1 MIKAVIFDFD
11 GTIVDTE
18 SLWFEVFKD
27 VLSKDYGF
35 ELKLEEFAKCIG
47 TTDDILFDY
56 IDCTHGISINRNAVK
71 EKTEQVFHSQRD
83 ILTLREGVQE
93 LIEKFAE
100 QGLKLGVA
108 SSSGREWVLHYLKE
122 FGIESHFQIIKTKED
137 VEKVKPDP
145 ALYIKALEE
154 MGVKPEEAIAI
165 EDSAN
170 GSIAAIMAGMHCA
183 AVPNDVTDFL
193 TFHEK
198 VLRYK
203 AFSEIPFEEL
213 VK

>member
-1 MIKAVIFDFD
+1 MIKAAIFDFD

-18 SLWFEVFKD
+18 SLWFKVFKQ
-27 VLSKDYGF
+27 VLHEDYGF
-35 ELKLEEFAKCIG
+35 RLKLEEFAKSIG

-56 IDCTHGISINRNAVK
+56 IDRKLGIHINREDVK
-71 EKTEQVFHSQRD
+71 EKTEKFFHSQRD
-83 ILTLREGVQE
+83 VLILREGIQE
-93 LIEKFAE
+93 LIEKCAE

-122 FGIESHFQIIKTKED
+122 FQLENHFQTIKTKED
-137 VEKVKPDP
+137 VDKVKPDP

-154 MGVKPEEAIAI
+154 MGVKPEEAIAF
-165 EDSAN
+165 EDSVN
-170 GSIAAIMAGMHCA
+170 GSIAAIEAGMHCI

-203 AFSEIPFEEL
+203 FFAEIPIEE
-213 VK
+213 VIK

>member
-18 SLWFEVFKD
+18 SLWFEVFKA
-27 VLSKDYGF
+27 VLSEDYGF
-35 ELKLEEFAKCIG
+35 DLKLEEFAKCIG

-56 IDCTHGISINRNAVK
+56 LDSMHGISIDRNSVQ
-71 EKTEQVFHSQRD
+71 EKTEKVFQSQRE

-100 QGLKLGVA
+100 RGLQLGVA
-108 SSSGREWVLHYLKE
+108 SSSGREWVLHFLKE
-122 FGIESHFQIIKTKED
+122 FGIESYFPVIKTKED

-170 GSIAAIMAGMHCA
+170 GSIAAIKAGMSCV
-183 AVPNDVTDFL
+183 AVPNDVTAFL
-193 TFHEK
+193 AFHEK

-203 AFSEIPFEEL
+203 TFSETSFEEL
-213 VK
+213 IK